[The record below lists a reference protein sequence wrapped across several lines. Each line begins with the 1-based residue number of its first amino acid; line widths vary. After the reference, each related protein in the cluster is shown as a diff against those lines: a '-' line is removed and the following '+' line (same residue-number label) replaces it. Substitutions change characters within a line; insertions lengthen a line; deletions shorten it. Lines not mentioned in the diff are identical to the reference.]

1 MHTSSQDRPART
13 FARLIEPLRSAWS
26 RSGRI
31 SAAISRDFS
40 RGRLVNDGWP
50 IRR

>member
-1 MHTSSQDRPART
+1 MHTSSQDRPARA
-13 FARLIEPLRSAWS
+13 FARFIAPLRTAWGRSA
-26 RSGRI
+26 RI
-31 SAAISRDFS
+31 SAAVSRDLS